1 MPDILHTMTII
12 LPNSALPWSR
22 VNDHKKSGGRWQLSL
37 LASVV
42 ISAFFLNTAY
52 AWQQEYIVD
61 TQPGLSTERYTWDSD
76 HQPDYN
82 DILSPSAHTIY
93 FLCLPFPSTERYTWD
108 SDHQPDYNDILSQRI
123 QSSQRALGLE
133 VNLAEETPVDVTSS
147 MSMGWNFPLY
157 EQVTT
162 GPVAALHYDGTTT
175 SMYNEFGDS
184 TTTLTDPLWHASVST
199 LGWRVDSRLGDLRP
213 WAQISYN
220 QQFGENIWK
229 AQSGLSRMTATNQ
242 NGNWLDVTVGADMLL
257 NQNIAAYAALTQA
270 ENTTNNSDYLYTMG
284 VSARF

>member
-1 MPDILHTMTII
+1 MIIKKRWSLAAKPAGECGNQCLFSQHSLRGNKNISLIRNPDI
-12 LPNSALPWSR
+12 P
-22 VNDHKKSGGRWQLSL
+22 Q
-37 LASVV
+37 SV
-42 ISAFFLNTAY
+42 T
-52 AWQQEYIVD
+52 
-61 TQPGLSTERYTWDSD
+61 R
-76 HQPDYN
+76 
-82 DILSPSAHTIY
+82 
-93 FLCLPFPSTERYTWD
+93 D

-184 TTTLTDPLWHASVST
+184 TTTLADPLWHASVST

-213 WAQISYN
+213 QAQISYN

-257 NQNIAAYAALTQA
+257 NQNIAAYAALSQA

>member
-1 MPDILHTMTII
+1 MII
-12 LPNSALPWSR
+12 
-22 VNDHKKSGGRWQLSL
+22 KKSGGRWQLSL

-42 ISAFFLNTAY
+42 ISAFFS
-52 AWQQEYIVD
+52 
-61 TQPGLSTERYTWDSD
+61 TQLTPGNKNISLIRN
-76 HQPDYN
+76 PD
-82 DILSPSAHTIY
+82 IPQSATPGIAIIN
-93 FLCLPFPSTERYTWD
+93 LITT
-108 SDHQPDYNDILSQRI
+108 DILSQRI

-242 NGNWLDVTVGADMLL
+242 NGNWLDVTLGADMLL
-257 NQNIAAYAALTQA
+257 NQNIAAYAALSQA

>member
-1 MPDILHTMTII
+1 MII
-12 LPNSALPWSR
+12 
-22 VNDHKKSGGRWQLSL
+22 KKSGGRWQLSL

-82 DILSPSAHTIY
+82 
-93 FLCLPFPSTERYTWD
+93 
-108 SDHQPDYNDILSQRI
+108 
-123 QSSQRALGLE
+123 
-133 VNLAEETPVDVTSS
+133 LAEETPVDVTSS

-184 TTTLTDPLWHASVST
+184 TTTLADPLWHASVST

-257 NQNIAAYAALTQA
+257 NQNIAAYAALSQA

>member
-1 MPDILHTMTII
+1 MII
-12 LPNSALPWSR
+12 KKRWS
-22 VNDHKKSGGRWQLSL
+22 
-37 LASVV
+37 LA
-42 ISAFFLNTAY
+42 AKPAGECGNQCLFLNTAY

-61 TQPGLSTERYTWDSD
+61 TQPG
-76 HQPDYN
+76 H
-82 DILSPSAHTIY
+82 
-93 FLCLPFPSTERYTWD
+93 STERYTWD

-184 TTTLTDPLWHASVST
+184 TTTLADPLWHASVST
-199 LGWRVDSRLGDLRP
+199 LGWRVDSRQRSPTLG
-213 WAQISYN
+213 AN
-220 QQFGENIWK
+220 Q
-229 AQSGLSRMTATNQ
+229 L
-242 NGNWLDVTVGADMLL
+242 
-257 NQNIAAYAALTQA
+257 
-270 ENTTNNSDYLYTMG
+270 
-284 VSARF
+284 

>member
-1 MPDILHTMTII
+1 MII
-12 LPNSALPWSR
+12 
-22 VNDHKKSGGRWQLSL
+22 KKSGGRWQLSL

-61 TQPGLSTERYTWDSD
+61 TQPGHSTERYTWD
-76 HQPDYN
+76 N
-82 DILSPSAHTIY
+82 
-93 FLCLPFPSTERYTWD
+93 
-108 SDHQPDYNDILSQRI
+108 DHQPDYNDILSQRI

-257 NQNIAAYAALTQA
+257 NQNIAAYAALSQA

>member
-1 MPDILHTMTII
+1 MII
-12 LPNSALPWSR
+12 
-22 VNDHKKSGGRWQLSL
+22 KKSGGRWQLSL

-61 TQPGLSTERYTWDSD
+61 TQPGL
-76 HQPDYN
+76 
-82 DILSPSAHTIY
+82 
-93 FLCLPFPSTERYTWD
+93 STERYTWD

-157 EQVTT
+157 EQVTI

-184 TTTLTDPLWHASVST
+184 TTTLADPLWHASVST

-257 NQNIAAYAALTQA
+257 NQNIAAYAALSQT

>member
-82 DILSPSAHTIY
+82 DILS
-93 FLCLPFPSTERYTWD
+93 
-108 SDHQPDYNDILSQRI
+108 QRI

-147 MSMGWNFPLY
+147 MSMGWNFLY
-157 EQVTT
+157 MNRLQ
-162 GPVAALHYDGTTT
+162 PARSRHYITMAQPPRCIT
-175 SMYNEFGDS
+175 S
-184 TTTLTDPLWHASVST
+184 L
-199 LGWRVDSRLGDLRP
+199 
-213 WAQISYN
+213 
-220 QQFGENIWK
+220 
-229 AQSGLSRMTATNQ
+229 ATV
-242 NGNWLDVTVGADMLL
+242 LP
-257 NQNIAAYAALTQA
+257 
-270 ENTTNNSDYLYTMG
+270 
-284 VSARF
+284 R